1 MNGDQSAIKLPVALA
16 AYEAAVTSLLSSFTV
31 SQFNPETTHSAF
43 EALLEADKALNEAL
57 DEADLHTAQHNRI
70 LGLQHQSRSLS
81 TQISSALRTLST
93 ARQTLQHLPTSLA
106 PISTPSTSTT
116 TNTKV
121 DAQTLLSYAA
131 KIAPFTGAPSAA
143 LPWPDETKLRVGVL
157 GMGPEAGSLARQR
170 AIEEFQERER
180 RKVEEASQ
188 PPAEVKEVVNDVHM
202 EDQHHHEHG
211 EEEEGEDLGLD
222 LFDPDAE

>member
-1 MNGDQSAIKLPVALA
+1 MNGDQSAIKLPVTLA
-16 AYEAAVTSLLSSFTV
+16 AYEVTVSSLLSSFTA

-57 DEADLHTAQHNRI
+57 DEADLHNAQHYRI
-70 LGLQHQSRSLS
+70 LSLQHQSRSLS

-106 PISTPSTSTT
+106 PISTPSTI
-116 TNTKV
+116 TKV

-131 KIAPFTGAPSAA
+131 KIAPFTGAPSAE

-157 GMGPEAGSLARQR
+157 GMGPEAGSLARQS
-170 AIEEFQERER
+170 AIEEFQEKER

-188 PPAEVKEVVNDVHM
+188 PPVEVKEVVNDVHM
-202 EDQHHHEHG
+202 EDQHNHEHG